1 MYMKSPLDDI
11 RLQPAIL
18 SLGTSLPADR
28 YSQEEIYTMA
38 CKYSESYRNPRVRQL
53 FMNSDIDYRH
63 LYLKSDDLKGLE
75 TSDELHE
82 RFRRGAIDIGTT
94 AITTCLVNG
103 GFDVSA
109 IDFVVVATCSGYLC
123 PGLSAI
129 VIKDLGFRND
139 VQRAD
144 LVGMGCAGAMPALQR
159 AYDFVKSHPEKKA
172 LVLTVEICS
181 ACYYFDDSLE
191 TMVGNAICA
200 DGAAAM
206 VVGITDEFQG
216 PRIAGFRTHL
226 EPSLL
231 ESVGFEQRDGKLRI
245 ILSKDI
251 RDLAGGLAH
260 TLVDGLLRE
269 NGMQKEDISHWII
282 HSGGRKVIDI
292 IQRDLNLTDEQVVH
306 SRHVLKHFG
315 NMSSPTVL
323 FVLQEVLRK
332 TNGNKQPKSGHLG
345 VMLALGPGLAVEGA
359 LLAW

>member
-1 MYMKSPLDDI
+1 MNSSLDDL

-18 SLGTSLPADR
+18 SLGTSLPSTR
-28 YSQEEIYTMA
+28 YSQEEIYTKT
-38 CKYSESYRNPRVRQL
+38 CTFSETYRNPRVRQL

-63 LYLKSDDLKGLE
+63 LYLKIGDLKGLE

-82 RFRRGAIDIGTT
+82 RFRSGAIDIGAA
-94 AITTCLVNG
+94 AITTCLANG

-109 IDFVVVATCSGYLC
+109 IDFIVVATCTGYLC
-123 PGLSAI
+123 PGLSPI
-129 VIKDLGFRND
+129 FIKELGFRND

-181 ACYYFDDSLE
+181 ACYYLDDSLE

-200 DGAAAM
+200 DGAAAL
-206 VVGITDEFQG
+206 VVGMTDKSPF
-216 PRIAGFRTHL
+216 PRIAGFQTHL
-226 EPSLL
+226 EPSLM

-245 ILSKDI
+245 VLAKEI
-251 RDLAGGLAH
+251 RDLAGELARGLVN
-260 TLVDGLLRE
+260 TLLRE
-269 NGMQKEDISHWII
+269 NQIGKDDISHWII
-282 HSGGRKVIDI
+282 HSGGRKVIDTI
-292 IQRDLNLTDEQVVH
+292 RRELNLTETQVLH
-306 SRHVLKHFG
+306 SRYVLKHFG

-323 FVLQEVLRK
+323 FVLQEILRN
-332 TNGNKQPKSGHLG
+332 TNGSGPPKPGDRG

-359 LLAW
+359 LLVW